1 MMTKC
6 PYKSRTLTL
15 PLGCLLSLAAA
26 TPALAQ
32 TYTQTQTFPFNVSNS
47 GSTLP
52 LTIAKYGDFSA
63 IAQPFNPAL
72 GTLVSFA
79 AVWRIDLTASGVV
92 DADNGNFSTSE
103 GGDFKLAGI
112 SYSAD
117 SNSDGN
123 VGYEDE
129 VITLGFRISDT
140 PEFLVSESG
149 VSYNAGLLAAVT
161 GAAPFTLLWDS
172 DYRISGSDMR
182 SVTGTAIGS
191 VTLTYTYLP
200 EASTSAAMG
209 LAFVAVGSVV
219 WRRRKAGT
227 PEVTQAATK

>member
-1 MMTKC
+1 MTTQSLGI
-6 PYKSRTLTL
+6 PRLL
-15 PLGCLLSLAAA
+15 LQLGCLLSLAAA

-32 TYTQTQTFPFNVSNS
+32 SYTQTQTFPFNFSNS

-52 LTIAKYGDFSA
+52 LTIANYGDFSA
-63 IAQPFNPAL
+63 MAQPFNPAL

-79 AVWRIDLTASGVV
+79 AVWRINLRASGVV

-117 SNSDGN
+117 SNSDSN
-123 VGYEDE
+123 MGYEDE

-149 VSYNAGLLAAVT
+149 VFYNPGLLAAVT

-200 EASTSAAMG
+200 EASTNAAMG
-209 LAFVAVGSVV
+209 LAFAAVGGVA
-219 WRRRKAGT
+219 WRRRKAAR
-227 PEVTQAATK
+227 PEVAPVATK